1 MGKLRFYFALW
12 MAKLSIPA
20 LAITHHNGTDFPGS
34 LALKICPDFLKYVG
48 KPETIVAITGTNGK
62 TTVSNMLS
70 GLLES
75 EGRHVVTNRTGSNIV
90 SGIATALLRGCNL
103 AGKVTKYDI
112 AVLEV
117 DERSSLRI
125 YPYVQPDFVA
135 ITNLCRDST
144 MRHAHPDF
152 IASIISQAMP
162 EKTTLILNADDL
174 ISDTV
179 APQNKR
185 VYFGIDRMPGDVTDC
200 VNLLNDRQI
209 CPKCSAK
216 LQYTYRRYHHIGHA
230 VCPACGFHSPD
241 AQYLAQNVDIA
252 GGTLQLREGEDVRE
266 YKLISDSIFNI
277 YIMVTVIAVLRQ
289 LGYSEEKVHE
299 MMAHAAVPST
309 RHGDHQVGGFHI
321 ITQMSKGLNAF
332 ATSRAFDYIAGLPGQ
347 KELFLMINDQGC
359 EKRWSENVCWLYDT
373 DFEFLNRDDV
383 VQIVCTG
390 KRGLDY
396 KLRMLLAGIPAERIC
411 YEPDDLKALEL
422 LQFRPG
428 DEICLLHDVE
438 VDQTER
444 IYNRLAELAE
454 AHSKHEEVQ
463 A

>member
-1 MGKLRFYFALW
+1 MVYGIFAFFGICRPFSVDLPAKMERVWLFKVPIKERNVPLLISVIIIIALTGLDQLTKHLATVYLAPVGAMPFIPGVMELRYVLNDGAAFSMLADAEWGRVFLIVVTG
-12 MAKLSIPA
+12 LA
-20 LAITHHNGTDFPGS
+20 LAA
-34 LALKICPDFLKYVG
+34 LA
-48 KPETIVAITGTNGK
+48 
-62 TTVSNMLS
+62 
-70 GLLES
+70 
-75 EGRHVVTNRTGSNIV
+75 
-90 SGIATALLRGCNL
+90 
-103 AGKVTKYDI
+103 
-112 AVLEV
+112 
-117 DERSSLRI
+117 
-125 YPYVQPDFVA
+125 
-135 ITNLCRDST
+135 
-144 MRHAHPDF
+144 
-152 IASIISQAMP
+152 
-162 EKTTLILNADDL
+162 
-174 ISDTV
+174 
-179 APQNKR
+179 
-185 VYFGIDRMPGDVTDC
+185 VYFFWKKPSSWLERWVFILIFSGGLGNLIDRVLNGYVVDFFATTFMNFAVFNVADC
-200 VNLLNDRQI
+200 F
-209 CPKCSAK
+209 
-216 LQYTYRRYHHIGHA
+216 
-230 VCPACGFHSPD
+230 VCVGAALF
-241 AQYLAQNVDIA
+241 
-252 GGTLQLREGEDVRE
+252 
-266 YKLISDSIFNI
+266 
-277 YIMVTVIAVLRQ
+277 VIAVLRQ

>member
-1 MGKLRFYFALW
+1 

-20 LAITHHNGTDFPGS
+20 LAITHHNGTDFPGL

-277 YIMVTVIAVLRQ
+277 YNMVTVIAVLRQ

-347 KELFLMINDQGC
+347 KELFLMINDQAC

>member
-1 MGKLRFYFALW
+1 MDHDA
-12 MAKLSIPA
+12 
-20 LAITHHNGTDFPGS
+20 
-34 LALKICPDFLKYVG
+34 
-48 KPETIVAITGTNGK
+48 
-62 TTVSNMLS
+62 
-70 GLLES
+70 
-75 EGRHVVTNRTGSNIV
+75 
-90 SGIATALLRGCNL
+90 
-103 AGKVTKYDI
+103 AG
-112 AVLEV
+112 A
-117 DERSSLRI
+117 
-125 YPYVQPDFVA
+125 
-135 ITNLCRDST
+135 
-144 MRHAHPDF
+144 
-152 IASIISQAMP
+152 
-162 EKTTLILNADDL
+162 
-174 ISDTV
+174 
-179 APQNKR
+179 
-185 VYFGIDRMPGDVTDC
+185 
-200 VNLLNDRQI
+200 
-209 CPKCSAK
+209 
-216 LQYTYRRYHHIGHA
+216 
-230 VCPACGFHSPD
+230 
-241 AQYLAQNVDIA
+241 
-252 GGTLQLREGEDVRE
+252 
-266 YKLISDSIFNI
+266 
-277 YIMVTVIAVLRQ
+277 
-289 LGYSEEKVHE
+289 
-299 MMAHAAVPST
+299 
-309 RHGDHQVGGFHI
+309 HQVGGFHI

-347 KELFLMINDQGC
+347 KELFLMINDQAC

>member
-1 MGKLRFYFALW
+1 
-12 MAKLSIPA
+12 
-20 LAITHHNGTDFPGS
+20 
-34 LALKICPDFLKYVG
+34 
-48 KPETIVAITGTNGK
+48 
-62 TTVSNMLS
+62 
-70 GLLES
+70 
-75 EGRHVVTNRTGSNIV
+75 
-90 SGIATALLRGCNL
+90 
-103 AGKVTKYDI
+103 
-112 AVLEV
+112 
-117 DERSSLRI
+117 
-125 YPYVQPDFVA
+125 
-135 ITNLCRDST
+135 
-144 MRHAHPDF
+144 
-152 IASIISQAMP
+152 
-162 EKTTLILNADDL
+162 
-174 ISDTV
+174 
-179 APQNKR
+179 
-185 VYFGIDRMPGDVTDC
+185 MPGDVTDC

-277 YIMVTVIAVLRQ
+277 YNMVTVIAVLRQ

-347 KELFLMINDQGC
+347 KELFLMINDQAC